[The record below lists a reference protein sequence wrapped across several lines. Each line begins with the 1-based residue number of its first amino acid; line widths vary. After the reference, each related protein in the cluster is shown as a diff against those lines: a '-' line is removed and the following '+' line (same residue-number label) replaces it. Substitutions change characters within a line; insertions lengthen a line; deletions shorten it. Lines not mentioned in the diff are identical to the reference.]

1 MFHKNGPSLLELI
14 RQSLTSTEAGY
25 DMLAPKFDL
34 TPFCTPYDLVVASVA
49 AAGHVDTALDLCCGT
64 GVAME
69 AMLPFTSKRLVGID
83 FSAGML
89 AEARHRLESKPHDP
103 ALGIEYVKED
113 VMKMDF
119 NAEFDLAVC
128 FGALGHILPSDE
140 CEFILRVHRAL
151 KPGGVFLFVTGSR
164 PPFYSPGAAVFRIF
178 NLIMK
183 IRNRLHKPEF
193 VMYYL
198 TFLLPD
204 IEQKLKDEGFTID
217 VYRGLFPAPYQ
228 RGCLVVATRET

>member
-1 MFHKNGPSLLELI
+1 LFHKNGPSLLELI

-34 TPFCTPYDLVVASVA
+34 TPFRTPYDLVVASVE
-49 AAGHVDTALDLCCGT
+49 AAGHVDSALDLCCGT

-69 AMLPFTSKRLVGID
+69 AMLPFTAKRLAGID

-89 AEARHRLESKPHDP
+89 AEAQRRLESKPRDP
-103 ALGIEYVKED
+103 ALVLEFVKQD
-113 VMKMDF
+113 VMEMEF
-119 NAEFDLAVC
+119 SNEFDLAVC
-128 FGALGHILPSDE
+128 FGALGHILPSNE
-140 CEFILRVHRAL
+140 REFVRRVSKAL
-151 KPGGVFLFVTGSR
+151 KPGGIFLFVTGSH
-164 PPFYSPGAAVFRIF
+164 PPIYSPAATIFRIF
-178 NLIMK
+178 NAIMK

-198 TFLLPD
+198 TFLLPE
-204 IEQKLKDEGFTID
+204 IEQKLVGEGFTVD

-228 RGCLVVATRET
+228 NGCLVMATKS